1 MKIQSL
7 QLKNFRCFK
16 NEIIRF
22 HDKLTVLVG
31 VNGSGKTALIEAVAM
46 ILGGIVRYAVSDE
59 VWRYNLEH
67 KDTTFSAK
75 ENVSIKANFNAFS
88 NTFSW
93 FDPVVEEEKEEDNS
107 AQFDVS
113 DRRTLDEVV
122 NWLLELGYIPSFCTA
137 CYREGRTGDRFMK
150 LLKSGQ
156 IVNCCQPNALMTLKE
171 YLEDYAS
178 DDTKQK
184 GEKVIQRELEVITNP
199 VVKEK
204 AREYIEN
211 IHEGQRDFRF

>member
-93 FDPVVEEEKEEDNS
+93 FDPVVEEEKEEFN
-107 AQFDVS
+107 
-113 DRRTLDEVV
+113 
-122 NWLLELGYIPSFCTA
+122 N
-137 CYREGRTGDRFMK
+137 
-150 LLKSGQ
+150 
-156 IVNCCQPNALMTLKE
+156 
-171 YLEDYAS
+171 
-178 DDTKQK
+178 
-184 GEKVIQRELEVITNP
+184 
-199 VVKEK
+199 
-204 AREYIEN
+204 
-211 IHEGQRDFRF
+211 